1 MDWRAERFLYTV
13 HVGLVYV
20 PIYNFLQR
28 RRGNSQPSL

>member
-1 MDWRAERFLYTV
+1 LYTV